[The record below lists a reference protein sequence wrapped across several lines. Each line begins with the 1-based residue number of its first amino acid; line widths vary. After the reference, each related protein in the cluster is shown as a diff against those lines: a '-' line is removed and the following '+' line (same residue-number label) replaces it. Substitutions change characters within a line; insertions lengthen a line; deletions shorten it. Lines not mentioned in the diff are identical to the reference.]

1 MTLFITDNPEI
12 KKTLSG
18 DSFLLYQLFDWRIIP
33 KESDLNEDIFDL
45 KRKFKLGKFRDTLKL
60 NESIIAIVAP
70 SNYKLIYDLLY
81 IKETFNKNITFY
93 SWDKWNT
100 RKKMKI
106 NEKKIKKDFNEYLQR
121 GYFTKLI
128 FKELSYFNLQRVEQ
142 LVFILGVNSIN
153 KILKCGNLGFGI
165 NQSIETEP
173 NEYNTIGIIR
183 ILISSG
189 YSLRKAIDKLI
200 YHSRKNDI
208 TDPFLNNFIFLN
220 ETNSLFKKINDKIN
234 TNIYLGINENNEK
247 TQACSFTSLIELTKD
262 FIPLTDILKT
272 LRFLEK
278 NDLIK
283 TDFSNKGFLKVDI
296 DFTIEDI
303 KLYFNYL
310 SSKTWNEAYKTNSFS
325 FGSLFP
331 KIEIVELKYS
341 CPLCGSSELKSSP
354 KHFFCSDINCLL
366 YVNRIINPGGIKKQV
381 TENEFIRL
389 INHGSALIKNKI
401 GGYNRFLLEKNENS
415 IKIKPQIEA
424 NKIEVED

>member
-1 MTLFITDNPEI
+1 MILYITDNPEI

-33 KESDLNEDIFDL
+33 KESETKEDIFDL
-45 KRKFKLGKFRDTLKL
+45 KRKFKLGKFRNELKV
-60 NESIIAIVAP
+60 NETVIAIVAP

-81 IKETFNKNITFY
+81 IKDTFNKNITFY
-93 SWDKWNT
+93 SWDSWST
-100 RKKMKI
+100 RKKLKI
-106 NEKKIKKDFNEYLQR
+106 NEKEIKKDFNEYLQR

-142 LVFILGVNSIN
+142 LVFILGVNSVN
-153 KILKCGNLGFGI
+153 KILKCGNLGFNSQPIIPIENNFNTVGI
-165 NQSIETEP
+165 L
-173 NEYNTIGIIR
+173 R
-183 ILISSG
+183 ILISTG
-189 YSLRKAIDKLI
+189 YTLRKAIDKLI

-208 TDPFLNNFIFLN
+208 TDPFLYNFKFLN
-220 ETNSLFKKINDKIN
+220 ESNSLYKKIIDKID
-234 TNIYLGINENNEK
+234 TNIYLGQNDSNEQTNP
-247 TQACSFTSLIELTKD
+247 CSFTSLIELTKG

-278 NDLIK
+278 NDLIRS
-283 TDFSNKGFLKVDI
+283 DFSGKGFLKTDI
-296 DFTIEDI
+296 DFSVEDL

-310 SSKTWNEAYKTNSFS
+310 SSKTWNQAYKTNSFA

-331 KIEIVELKYS
+331 KIDIVELKYS

-354 KHFFCSDINCLL
+354 KHFFCSDLNCLL

-389 INHGSALIKNKI
+389 INHGSALIRNKI
-401 GGYNRFLLEKNENS
+401 GGYNRFLLERTENTV
-415 IKIKPQIEA
+415 KIKPQIES